1 MSEARDPFADDV
13 LERLIASNQHYQRT
27 HGNYIVPL
35 AERLLACRAREQTER
50 ERANEFE
57 AALKDIATYREIDV
71 NGEYTTTEPIEGYDA
86 YCIARKVLS
95 AREPGEEV
103 CEDCGHDLS
112 LHTAGGMCSAEIKG
126 GCHCI
131 RMRA

>member
-50 ERANEFE
+50 ERAESLQADLNVVI
-57 AALKDIATYREIDV
+57 ALAQRRGLSADLIAS
-71 NGEYTTTEPIEGYDA
+71 A
-86 YCIARKVLS
+86 LS
-95 AREPGEEV
+95 AREPGKE
-103 CEDCGHDLS
+103 
-112 LHTAGGMCSAEIKG
+112 AAE
-126 GCHCI
+126 
-131 RMRA
+131 